1 MLIKLEVRRFGGG
14 YMDVRA
20 PYLYIQLTF
29 YNKRVI
35 LAYSEIRHM
44 VYEKKKGVRNE
55 VKWSVVLTRDW
66 LW

>member
-1 MLIKLEVRRFGGG
+1 
-14 YMDVRA
+14 MDVRA

-66 LW
+66 LC